1 MRSNDLRTGKLD
13 TAQYGVC
20 VCIYFYDV
28 SITFYDVITYYC
40 DVCISRS
47 LKENTHLHLG
57 NSVSFKNIGWVFLFI
72 DYFLVPVDKYYNQG
86 GPLGIV

>member
-1 MRSNDLRTGKLD
+1 MRRTDLRTGKLD

-57 NSVSFKNIGWVFLFI
+57 NSDSFNNILFI
-72 DYFLVPVDKYYNQG
+72 DYFP
-86 GPLGIV
+86 